1 MLRLL
6 RWLKA
11 GALFLTVV
19 YLILGGVVYFHQD
32 LMVFVPTRQTSEE
45 MEARAEAKGFE
56 PWVNDRGER
65 VGWQSKDGNPDEV
78 LLIFSGNGG
87 TSLGSAGFHHYC
99 QQHPG
104 RWKTFLL
111 EYPGYGSREGT
122 PSESSLTQAGIE
134 AVDVLDG
141 RPGRRIWLLGF
152 SLGSGTASA
161 TVRQRPDKVDGV
173 LLMVPFNSITDT
185 ASHHYPYFPVSWFM
199 KTRFDSEENLRS
211 YPGPV
216 AFILS
221 AKDRTI
227 PVELGQKLYEGY
239 PGIKRVWIEPEAD
252 HDVSP
257 LLAKHWGEIVEWLQS
272 GLSRKGIPEA
282 ASGHGKQPAPPGP

>member
-1 MLRLL
+1 MTRLL
-6 RWLKA
+6 RLLKA
-11 GALFLTVV
+11 GALFLVVV
-19 YLILGGVVYFHQD
+19 YLMIGAVVYFQQD
-32 LMVFVPTRQTSEE
+32 RMVFVPSRFSSQE
-45 MEARAEAKGFE
+45 MDVFAEAKGFE
-56 PWVNDRGER
+56 PWVNGRGER
-65 VGWQSKDGNPDEV
+65 IGWQSKDGNPDEV

-87 TSLGSAGFHHYC
+87 TSLGSAGFHYYC

-104 RWKTFLL
+104 HWKTFLL

-122 PSESSLTQAGIE
+122 PSESSLTAAGVE
-134 AVDVLDG
+134 AVDVLADQ
-141 RPGRRIWLLGF
+141 PGRRIWLLGF

-211 YPGPV
+211 YRGPV

-221 AKDRTI
+221 AKDSTI
-227 PVELGQKLYEGY
+227 PVELGKKLYEGY
-239 PGIKRVWIEPEAD
+239 PGIKRMWIEPEAD

-257 LLAKHWGEIVEWLQS
+257 LLAKHWGEIVGWMQS
-272 GLSRKGIPEA
+272 VAEQKGMSIP
-282 ASGHGKQPAPPGP
+282 